1 MPETDFMDAGAL
13 AVRVAE
19 LTAALAERD
28 SVIADFKVA
37 LSNRD
42 ADYAALLERVGD
54 LERRLGL
61 DSSNSGKPPSSDGLA
76 KPNGPVPRPMP
87 AAGPI
92 AARAARRAIPA
103 RRSLVRGRRTGSSI
117 TVPRSAPA
125 AAGGLIRGIPRCM
138 PPGRSTTSP
147 SRFRP
152 R

>member
-13 AVRVAE
+13 AVRVAD

-76 KPNGPVPRPMP
+76 KPNGPVPRQCPP
-87 AAGPI
+87 PV
-92 AARAARRAIPA
+92 
-103 RRSLVRGRRTGSSI
+103 RS
-117 TVPRSAPA
+117 
-125 AAGGLIRGIPRCM
+125 
-138 PPGRSTTSP
+138 PPGRPEGPSRLDARSFGDAGPDRASP
-147 SRFRP
+147 SRGLP
-152 R
+152 RLRRAA